1 MQTDPQPLVAASDPV
16 AGLPVSNERKL
27 LAPIWHTVL
36 LIVILLGNSYLTAI
50 QTGKAG
56 SASPKAKMLEYLLTM
71 VLEFVL
77 LLIVWFGIRLR
88 GVKMREL
95 VGGRWNS
102 VEDILIDIGIAAGF
116 WIFSL
121 GVLAGFAYL
130 LGLAH
135 ASEAQ
140 NAKKMIDLLGPQNWQ
155 ALVMFIVL
163 STVAGL
169 VEEIIFRGYLQQQF
183 AALTGNVYIGLI
195 ISAIIFGSGHG
206 YEGLKRMVL
215 IAIYGSLFGLL
226 ALWRKS
232 LRPGMMAHA
241 WHDSIS
247 GVALYLVQKGII
259 PLK

>member
-1 MQTDPQPLVAASDPV
+1 
-16 AGLPVSNERKL
+16 
-27 LAPIWHTVL
+27 
-36 LIVILLGNSYLTAI
+36 
-50 QTGKAG
+50 
-56 SASPKAKMLEYLLTM
+56 
-71 VLEFVL
+71 
-77 LLIVWFGIRLR
+77 
-88 GVKMREL
+88 
-95 VGGRWNS
+95 
-102 VEDILIDIGIAAGF
+102 
-116 WIFSL
+116 
-121 GVLAGFAYL
+121 
-130 LGLAH
+130 
-135 ASEAQ
+135 
-140 NAKKMIDLLGPQNWQ
+140 
-155 ALVMFIVL
+155 MFIVL
-163 STVAGL
+163 SSVAGL

-259 PLK
+259 PMK